1 MKKYIL
7 ILSVLFITFF
17 SCDNQLET
25 FDTSSVNAD
34 QAFGTESDFE
44 TAVRGMYLAMLDDNY
59 YGGDLEGF
67 DVMTDN
73 LIISREGRLS
83 QEFRHDWTYDPN
95 TGFGTYMADVYE
107 VIQNANFIL
116 KNIDAFEASSDF
128 KNNIKGQAL
137 AGRALAHF
145 DIARYFGKIPTQSGD
160 AGASLAMPYIFDAD
174 PNLLPARITVSEYY
188 DNLVTDLT
196 TAANLIGADNGNTQM
211 GKNAANGILAR
222 VYLHMGDWQGAVT
235 AANKVSA
242 SVASRANF
250 TGVWDDSSDDGVIF
264 KLQNDNVTRITLGV
278 PYNQTANGIK
288 SEYVPDYAFFQMY
301 DASDIRQSAYFE
313 TSEFGGLMYNH
324 VIKWYSSVS
333 TTSLGVVDA
342 KILRASEVMLTK
354 AEALANM
361 TGQDAA
367 ALAALDAVRSQRYA
381 NFVSGNE
388 LGAQLKEA
396 IAEERRLELAF
407 EGSRFSDLKRKGLP
421 VQRSDF
427 GHLADGTGVS
437 ATFKTLPANDIHFQV
452 PISINE
458 LNLNPNMVQNPGYG
472 N

>member
-44 TAVRGMYLAMLDDNY
+44 TAVRGMYLAMLDGNY